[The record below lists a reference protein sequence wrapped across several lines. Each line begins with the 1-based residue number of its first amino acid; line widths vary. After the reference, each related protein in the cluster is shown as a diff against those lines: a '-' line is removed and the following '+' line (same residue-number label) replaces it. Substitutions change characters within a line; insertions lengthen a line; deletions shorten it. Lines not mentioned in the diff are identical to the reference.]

1 MAMATAPRV
10 SGPAR
15 QHRKAN
21 PWPGLFSQLPNLFKS
36 QWPAEPGRGF
46 DRLAGQRWCDATER
60 QAIDAFLPSPEQ
72 MQAPVF
78 R

>member
-1 MAMATAPRV
+1 MAMTTATRV

-15 QHRKAN
+15 QRWA
-21 PWPGLFSQLPNLFKS
+21 GLFSQLPNLFKS